1 MQPFELSNITISFF
15 EDQAL
20 TISRNYS
27 PSQIPQVNGDL
38 KKVTKIFD
46 ATTTRTN
53 TDHG

>member
-1 MQPFELSNITISFF
+1 MQQFELSNIAISCF

-20 TISRNYS
+20 TLSRNYLLS
-27 PSQIPQVNGDL
+27 HILQVNDDL

-53 TDHG
+53 TDG